1 MKIRLH
7 SHYNHFPN
15 HKPLPFEGA
24 IDCYNDDFCLREEV
38 LPKSIALLIEP
49 RSIQQKVY
57 EWMEQNYH
65 KFKYVFTHDSKLLRM
80 CDNAKLILWGG
91 GCGGISEY
99 PLVEKTKNISMVSSN
114 KTMCEL
120 HWRRIELARAL
131 KDNPYVDVMGTVDG
145 GAYVE
150 PNKIYQEY
158 RFSIAFE
165 NYIDDYWFTE
175 KICNCFANKVV
186 PIYFGARGI
195 SDYFNIYGIID
206 QFDSWL
212 ELNHFLQKD
221 DAMELLMEVYNSE
234 EMQEAIEDNYKRV
247 QKYRTF
253 EYWFFN
259 EYEDLLNDLYSETQG
274 I

>member
-7 SHYNHFPN
+7 SHYEHFPN
-15 HKPLPFEGA
+15 HKPLPFEEY

-38 LPKSIALLIEP
+38 LPNSIALLIEP
-49 RSIQQKVY
+49 RSIQPNVY

-99 PLVEKTKNISMVSSN
+99 PLVEKTKNISLVSSN

-120 HWRRIELARAL
+120 HQARIELARAL

-145 GAYVE
+145 GAYVD
-150 PNKIYQEY
+150 PDKIYQEY

-186 PIYFGARGI
+186 PIYFGATHIGR
-195 SDYFNIYGIID
+195 YFNTAGIIH
-206 QFDSWL
+206 FDRWEFINEFLKKENSID
-212 ELNHFLQKD
+212 ELNKFYNNKLVKD
-221 DAMELLMEVYNSE
+221 
-234 EMQEAIEDNYKRV
+234 AIEDNYKRV
-247 QKYRTF
+247 QNYRTF

-259 EYEDLLNDLYSETQG
+259 KYEDLLNDLYSETQG
-274 I
+274 V

>member
-7 SHYNHFPN
+7 SHYEHFPN

-24 IDCYNDDFCLREEV
+24 IDCYNDDFCLREEI
-38 LPKSIALLIEP
+38 LPNSVALLIEP
-49 RSIQQKVY
+49 RSIQPNVY

-99 PLVEKTKNISMVSSN
+99 PLVEKTKNISLVSSN

-120 HWRRIELARAL
+120 HQARIELARAL

-150 PNKIYQEY
+150 PDKIYQEY

-186 PIYFGARGI
+186 PIYFGATHIGR
-195 SDYFNIYGIID
+195 YFNTAGIIH
-206 QFDSWL
+206 FDRWEFINEFLKKENSL
-212 ELNHFLQKD
+212 DELNKF
-221 DAMELLMEVYNSE
+221 YNSKLVKD
-234 EMQEAIEDNYKRV
+234 AIEDNYKRV
-247 QKYRTF
+247 QNYRTF

>member
-7 SHYNHFPN
+7 SHYEHFPN
-15 HKPLPFEGA
+15 HKPLPFEEY

-38 LPKSIALLIEP
+38 LPNSIALLIEP
-49 RSIQQKVY
+49 RSIQPNVY

-65 KFKYVFTHDSKLLRM
+65 KFKYVFAHDSKLLRM

-99 PLVEKTKNISMVSSN
+99 PLVEKTKNISLVSSN

-120 HWRRIELARAL
+120 HQARIELARAL

-145 GAYVE
+145 GAYIE
-150 PNKIYQEY
+150 PDKIYQEY

-186 PIYFGARGI
+186 PIYFGARKI
-195 SDYFNIYGIID
+195 DEFFNSKGIIHCNSVD
-206 QFDSWL
+206 EIKDVVKSAEML
-212 ELNHFLQKD
+212 ERIYESARFQGPI
-221 DAMELLMEVYNSE
+221 
-234 EMQEAIEDNYKRV
+234 IENYLRV

-259 EYEDLLNDLYSETQG
+259 KYEDLLNDLYSETQG
-274 I
+274 V